1 MLLPKR
7 IKALTSFMTMMWL
20 WSNWRNMLSYPLTW
34 GKKLGYA
41 NYSVCTVLI
50 YWLLIKHFLLFG
62 MFEII
67 HFFRPICI
75 PCTRETNAALHLVD
89 QSCQSQGVIT
99 LSVCCIASSQSQV
112 CKNNKRYRILCRA
125 GWCCLNRLWVIEL
138 RATLSLYICRISFV
152 IVFLK

>member
-1 MLLPKR
+1 MIDDINNNTTGFFFQLKKQKLYFIIHSTMLLPKR

-67 HFFRPICI
+67 NFFRPICI

-89 QSCQSQGVIT
+89 QSCESQGVIT
-99 LSVCCIASSQSQV
+99 LYVCCIASS
-112 CKNNKRYRILCRA
+112 
-125 GWCCLNRLWVIEL
+125 
-138 RATLSLYICRISFV
+138 
-152 IVFLK
+152 